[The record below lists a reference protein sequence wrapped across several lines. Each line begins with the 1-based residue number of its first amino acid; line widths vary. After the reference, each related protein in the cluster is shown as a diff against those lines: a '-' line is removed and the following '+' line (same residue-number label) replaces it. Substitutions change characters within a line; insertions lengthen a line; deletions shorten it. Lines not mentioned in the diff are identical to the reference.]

1 MRYYSLVVSDPASGL
16 VWKPS
21 SNGLGFTKSAGGSTF
36 TSFVNGMT
44 DPGALNIEADMPV
57 SAWNQSQG
65 RQWIRVWGIGLPM
78 LAYAANLNGANV
90 TLSAGM
96 QAGLP
101 LATATKG
108 QAGVILQ
115 GTVFQSFGN
124 WQGTEQTL
132 ELVTNP
138 SAESVGNIGFNWPA
152 GTSLSQAITVSLAQA
167 FSPPNSPV
175 KYTPNVNIGANLMR
189 ADTQPGTYPNLYAF
203 ASYLNEISL
212 QTGRQ
217 IYGNSYAGVQ
227 INIVGNTINVYDGQG
242 AQPAKVIQLAFQDLI
257 GQPTWISA
265 TQVSFKTVLRSD
277 IGLGMQVKFP
287 PSIASPYA
295 LTSAGAATP
304 NAPVSNKISFQ
315 KPFIVNDAHHYMNA
329 RQPDAESWNTTFTAS
344 AVSAS

>member
-1 MRYYSLVVSDPASGL
+1 MRFYDLVISTSAGKVYQ
-16 VWKPS
+16 PS
-21 SNGLGFTKSAGGSTF
+21 ANGLGFTLGTGGSTF
-36 TSFVNGMT
+36 TSFVKGLT
-44 DPGALNIEADMPV
+44 DPNALNVEFDAPV

-65 RQWIRVWGIGLPM
+65 RQWIRIWGVGLPM
-78 LAYAANLNGANV
+78 IGQAANLNGANF

-108 QAGVILQ
+108 QAGVIMQ
-115 GTVFQSFGN
+115 GVIFQAFGN
-124 WQGTEQTL
+124 WEGTNQTL

-138 SAESVGNIGFNWPA
+138 GADNVGNIGFNWPA

-167 FSPPNSPV
+167 FSPPNSLV

-189 ADTQPGTYPNLYAF
+189 ADTQGGTYKNLYQF
-203 ASYLNEISL
+203 ASYLNEISVD
-212 QTGRQ
+212 TGTPV
-217 IYGNSYAGVQ
+217 YGTSYAGVSLS
-227 INIVGNTINVYDGQG
+227 IVGNTINVYDGQG
-242 AQPAKVIQLAFQDLI
+242 AQPAKVIPLAFQDLI

-287 PSIASPYA
+287 AGIASPYA

-304 NAPVSNKISFQ
+304 NAPVSSKTAFQ
-315 KPFIVNDAHHYMNA
+315 GNFVVNDAHQYANF

-344 AVSAS
+344 AVSA